1 MRSLTMMLCT
11 TAAAGV
17 MLVGTGGPAGAA
29 LEPDERSSC
38 LAKIFQPQAVDEPQT
53 VSDRI
58 LFIRD
63 YELQGDRFGQVLKPL
78 AMGTFEFCR

>member
-1 MRSLTMMLCT
+1 MRSLTMKLCV
-11 TAAAGV
+11 TAAAGA
-17 MLVGTGGPAGAA
+17 MLVATAAPAGAA
-29 LEPDERSSC
+29 QEPDESSSC
-38 LAKIFQPQAVDEPQT
+38 LAKIFQSQAVSAPQT

-78 AMGTFEFCR
+78 AMGTFEFCP